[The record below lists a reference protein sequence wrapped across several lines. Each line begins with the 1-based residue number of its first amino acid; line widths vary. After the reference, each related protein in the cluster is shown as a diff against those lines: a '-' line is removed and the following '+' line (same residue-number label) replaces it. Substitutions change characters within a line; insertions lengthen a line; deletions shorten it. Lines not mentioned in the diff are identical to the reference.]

1 MKIKVPVLPGDRVT
15 AHNPLVKEVEGLV
28 SGAFSVDIT
37 EERTDVYYFVN
48 SEEVNAKNCKLIK
61 KEEKTVP
68 FKELIIPDPIMPGT
82 KVALLIGL
90 ENQIAIVEQ
99 VTFRY
104 GREGTLPSFLYTF
117 RTTAGT
123 TITTEIGIF
132 NVFNDTSMMK
142 IF

>member
-1 MKIKVPVLPGDRVT
+1 MKIKVPVLPCDRVT
-15 AHNPLVKEVEGLV
+15 AHNPLGKEVEGLV

-37 EERTDVYYFVN
+37 EEKTDVYYFVN
-48 SEEVNAKNCKLIK
+48 GEEVNAKNCKLIK
-61 KEEKTVP
+61 KEEKP
-68 FKELIIPDPIMPGT
+68 AQFKELIIPDPIMPGT
-82 KVALLIGL
+82 KTALLIGL

-104 GREGTLPSFLYTF
+104 GREGTLPSFLYIF

-123 TITTEIGIF
+123 AITTEIGIF

>member
-1 MKIKVPVLPGDRVT
+1 MWL
-15 AHNPLVKEVEGLV
+15 EV

-37 EERTDVYYFVN
+37 EEKTDVYYFVN
-48 SEEVNAKNCKLIK
+48 GEEVNAKNCKLFK
-61 KEEKTVP
+61 KEEKPVP

-82 KVALLIGL
+82 KTALLIGL

-104 GREGTLPSFLYTF
+104 GMEGTLPSFLYIF

-123 TITTEIGIF
+123 AITTEIGIF

>member
-15 AHNPLVKEVEGLV
+15 AHNPLGKEVEGLV

-37 EERTDVYYFVN
+37 EEKTDVHYFVN
-48 SEEVNAKNCKLIK
+48 GEEVNAKNCKLIK
-61 KEEKTVP
+61 KEEKPVP
-68 FKELIIPDPIMPGT
+68 FKELVIPDPIMPGT
-82 KVALLIGL
+82 KTALLIGL

-104 GREGTLPSFLYTF
+104 GREGTLPSFLYIF

-123 TITTEIGIF
+123 AISAEIGIF